1 MKDSRMTRCGWL
13 HAYPQQDRPLYD
25 AECARMD
32 AMLSRFRSAY
42 AMNNREELDGFLAA
56 LICSPDIAKPS
67 EYLPEIWGGEMTY
80 DEAFVDREQLMD
92 FLGLLTRH
100 WDSIV
105 GKLHGEDVFAPL
117 LLHGEGG
124 ITHAND

>member
-1 MKDSRMTRCGWL
+1 
-13 HAYPQQDRPLYD
+13 
-25 AECARMD
+25 
-32 AMLSRFRSAY
+32 
-42 AMNNREELDGFLAA
+42 MNNREEIDGFLAA
-56 LICSPDIAKPS
+56 LICSPDIA

-117 LLHGEGG
+117 L
-124 ITHAND
+124 HAPRAVRPCDSFASRQGYG